1 MPTSL
6 QSPISLKW
14 DIGSQSLF
22 LLFIAPLLITCTIC
36 VMTFVWLHNIHT
48 AKLQSNIYALFS
60 QHLDTQLANPKV
72 TNENIEQSVASL
84 LHTDQFESV
93 VILDSAKNVLNS
105 FGLPNKHR
113 DFNWVNNHKSE
124 YQHATHGHYVKLIS
138 RPGQQS
144 LWIVATID
152 KTNSTLLF
160 VQTLLWGLCCVFLCA
175 LLVVWFAIRCY
186 KRLVFPLV
194 RLHHE
199 LKQAINENFEFTL
212 TPASQPLYAP
222 LIATTQQLIEMNKG
236 LQEGTQK
243 YIEQATQEL
252 RESLETVE
260 IQNIE
265 LDIARKNALQASAD
279 KSELLASTSH
289 EIRTPLNGIV
299 GFTHLLLKTQ
309 LDDQQRDY
317 LATIEQSAQGLLTV
331 INDVIDYS
339 RLESGTMTFEYKP
352 VNVRDMVCEVL
363 QVFAPSANQ
372 NHQRL
377 IQLIDPQIP
386 TTLLG
391 DPLRLK
397 QVINNLIHCLA
408 SIDSTA
414 DIVIECAK
422 QHKKGSKTGLQFAV
436 KSPNCQLQEMVKQ
449 QIYATLSS
457 QTTPISDA
465 ASIGLSIAKALAERM
480 QGTIRFDNSEV
491 DVAFYFSVDLGQAE
505 AALDSGNHFDSSAVR
520 VLVFDNH
527 SLSRQETMLNLRTW
541 DISPVIEQNPNNLR
555 RAAIT
560 SRANLVILDYATDG
574 RRFNKEKLENCL
586 KELLTVDNLHIAVI
600 APSNIRRQIEH
611 SGHWHDIHFLTRP
624 LVRTELANII
634 KRISGLPETEPDHAS
649 GQHLKILV
657 ADDNPAN
664 SKLVTAFLQQANHN
678 IRAVENGALAL
689 AAYKEDKP
697 DIIFMDVQMPE
708 MDGLQAT
715 SAIRELEQDN
725 ERTPIVALTAN
736 ALPEQRARILMAGMD
751 DYLTKPVSDDDLRH
765 ALHRWLDPKRKLS
778 KTQTMPAIT
787 ERSAPQ
793 IESQT
798 STTKPPPPP
807 KIPDQT
813 KPSKPDVKTT
823 ALPIGATF
831 SLKKALSLTKN
842 NQELAYDMLTMLAG
856 ELPDYRAT
864 ISEALQTC
872 NLTTLHE
879 VIHKLKGGAS
889 YSGFISLTSQA
900 QNADAKL
907 SHANQMTTELNQE
920 VLHLINAIDEAL
932 TFIESVDMR
941 ELFELSEP

>member
-14 DIGSQSLF
+14 DIGSKSLF

-36 VMTFVWLHNIHT
+36 VITFVWLHNSHT
-48 AKLQSNIYALFS
+48 AKLQRNIYALFS
-60 QHLDTQLANPKV
+60 QHLEAQAAKTSKDAKS
-72 TNENIEQSVASL
+72 IEQSVASL
-84 LHTDQFESV
+84 LHTDQFESISV
-93 VILDSAKNVLNS
+93 LDSSKNVLYS
-105 FGLPNKHR
+105 HGLPSKHT
-113 DFNWVNNHKSE
+113 DYHWITSFKDE
-124 YQHATHGHYVKLIS
+124 YQHATHAHYVKQLTSIDNQ
-138 RPGQQS
+138 PI
-144 LWIVATID
+144 WVVATIN
-152 KTNSTLLF
+152 KTSSMLLF

-194 RLHHE
+194 RLNHE

-212 TPASQPLYAP
+212 TPASHPLYAP

-236 LQEGTQK
+236 LREGTQK

-299 GFTHLLLKTQ
+299 GFSHLLLKTH

-331 INDVIDYS
+331 INDVVDYS

-352 VNVRDMVCEVL
+352 VNVREMVCEVL

-386 TTLLG
+386 VTLLG

-436 KSPNCQLQEMVKQ
+436 KSPNCQLSESVKQ
-449 QIYATLSS
+449 QVYATLSS
-457 QTTPISDA
+457 QTTPVSDA

-480 QGTIRFDNSEV
+480 QGTIRFDNSEA
-491 DVAFYFSVDLGQAE
+491 DVAFYFTIDLGQAE
-505 AALDSGNHFDSSAVR
+505 AALDTGSHFDSSGIR

-527 SLSRQETMLNLRTW
+527 PLSRQETVLNLRAW
-541 DISPVIEQNPNNLR
+541 DISPAIEQNPSNLR
-555 RAAIT
+555 RSAIT

-574 RRFNKEKLENCL
+574 RRFNKEKLETCL
-586 KELLTVDNLHIAVI
+586 KELLTVDNLHIAMI
-600 APSNIRRQIEH
+600 APSNIRRQIEN
-611 SGHWHDIHFLTRP
+611 SNHWHDIHFLTRP
-624 LVRTELANII
+624 LVRAELANII
-634 KRISGLPETEPDHAS
+634 KRISGMPETEPDSHD
-649 GQHLKILV
+649 GQHLNILV

-664 SKLVTAFLQQANHN
+664 SKLVTAFLQQSNHV
-678 IRAVENGALAL
+678 IRTVENGALAL
-689 AAYKEDKP
+689 AAYQEDRP

-715 SAIRELEQDN
+715 AAIRELEHDD

-778 KTQTMPAIT
+778 KTQSMPAIDAGT
-787 ERSAPQ
+787 NQSADSALPAPEPTTTQ
-793 IESQT
+793 IAA
-798 STTKPPPPP
+798 TTR
-807 KIPDQT
+807 
-813 KPSKPDVKTT
+813 
-823 ALPIGATF
+823 LPIGATF
-831 SLKKALSLTKN
+831 SLKKALLLTKN
-842 NQELAYDMLTMLAG
+842 NQELAYDMLSMLAA
-856 ELPDYRAT
+856 ELPEYKTT
-864 ISEALQTC
+864 ISNALAQTD
-872 NLTTLHE
+872 LEKLHE

-907 SHANQMTTELNQE
+907 SQASELTSDLHQE
-920 VLHLINAIDEAL
+920 VQHLLDAINEAL
-932 TFIESVDMR
+932 EFIDSVDMK
-941 ELFELSEP
+941 ELFELSE

>member
-14 DIGSQSLF
+14 DIGSKSLF

-36 VMTFVWLHNIHT
+36 VATFVWLHNSHT

-60 QHLDTQLANPKV
+60 QHLEAHTLDIT
-72 TNENIEQSVASL
+72 ENSDAIEHSLASL
-84 LHTDQFESV
+84 LHTDQFESISV
-93 VILDSAKNVLNS
+93 LDSSKTLLSNH
-105 FGLPNKHR
+105 GLPAKHA
-113 DFNWVNNHKSE
+113 DFDWITAHQTE
-124 YQHATHGHYVKLIS
+124 YQHSTHAHYVKRLTNADNQ
-138 RPGQQS
+138 PV
-144 LWIVATID
+144 WVVATIN
-152 KTNSTLLF
+152 KTNSMLLF

-194 RLHHE
+194 RLNHE

-212 TPASQPLYAP
+212 TPASHPLYAP
-222 LIATTQQLIEMNKG
+222 LVATTQQLIEMNKG
-236 LQEGTQK
+236 LREGTQK

-352 VNVRDMVCEVL
+352 VNVREMVCEVL

-386 TTLLG
+386 VTLLG

-414 DIVIECAK
+414 DVVVECAK

-436 KSPNCQLQEMVKQ
+436 KSPNCQLSESVKQ
-449 QIYATLSS
+449 QIYAALSS
-457 QTTPISDA
+457 QTTPVSDA

-480 QGTIRFDNSEV
+480 QGTIRFDNSES
-491 DVAFYFSVDLGQAE
+491 DVAFYFSIDLGQAE
-505 AALDSGNHFDSSAVR
+505 AALDTGSYFDSSGVR

-527 SLSRQETMLNLRTW
+527 ALSRQETVLNLRTW
-541 DISPVIEQNPNNLR
+541 DISPAIEQNPSNLR
-555 RAAIT
+555 RTAIT
-560 SRANLVILDYATDG
+560 SRANLVVLDYATDG
-574 RRFNKEKLENCL
+574 RRFNKEKLEHCL
-586 KELLTVDNLHIAVI
+586 KDLLTVDNLHVAVI
-600 APSNIRRQIEH
+600 APSNIRRQIEN

-624 LVRTELANII
+624 LVRAELANII
-634 KRISGLPETEPDHAS
+634 KRISGLPESEPDNHN
-649 GQHLKILV
+649 GQNLNILV

-664 SKLVTAFLQQANHN
+664 SKLVTAFLQQSNHI
-678 IRAVENGALAL
+678 IRTVENGALAL
-689 AAYKEDKP
+689 AAYKEERP

-715 SAIRELEQDN
+715 AAIRELESD
-725 ERTPIVALTAN
+725 EARTPIVALTAN

-778 KTQTMPAIT
+778 KTQTMPAIN
-787 ERSAPQ
+787 EIIEPEACPQ
-793 IESQT
+793 QPAIEA
-798 STTKPPPPP
+798 PP
-807 KIPDQT
+807 KISSAS
-813 KPSKPDVKTT
+813 SK
-823 ALPIGATF
+823 LPIGATF
-831 SLKKALSLTKN
+831 SLKKALNLTKN
-842 NQELAYDMLTMLAG
+842 NQELAYDMLTMLAN
-856 ELPDYRAT
+856 ELPEYKT
-864 ISEALQTC
+864 SITQALKRSD
-872 NLTTLHE
+872 LEKLHE
-879 VIHKLKGGAS
+879 VVHKLKGGAS
-889 YSGFISLTSQA
+889 YSGFISLTSHA

-907 SHANQMTTELNQE
+907 SQANEMSAELTRE
-920 VLHLINAIDEAL
+920 VQHLIDAINEAL
-932 TFIESVDMR
+932 EFIDSVDTK
-941 ELFELSEP
+941 ELFELSDQ